1 MFNLENGVWVQ
12 GFETF
17 LLVIAYTSYAFCF
30 SFITYILIEAPF
42 ANVLNDFLRSKIQK
56 EVDKQQH
63 YRSQSAKAHLRDKSK
78 KNSLFKRKKSSVNES
93 SGDGDEQIEDQSL
106 TSEDDKREGLIQK
119 TNTNSSLQDDNDD

>member
-17 LLVIAYTSYAFCF
+17 LLVIAYTSYAFGF
-30 SFITYILIEAPF
+30 SFITYILVEAPF

-78 KNSLFKRKKSSVNES
+78 KNSLFRRSKKSASQEES
-93 SGDGDEQIEDQSL
+93 GGDGD
-106 TSEDDKREGLIQK
+106 
-119 TNTNSSLQDDNDD
+119 